1 MNKLVWMGVKVVV
14 GVVAVK
20 LALPYVCDAVGLY
33 DADTI
38 SLNGLSSDELMN
50 ELHQKFMGDAGEE
63 VDDEDGEDY
72 TEV

>member
-1 MNKLVWMGVKVVV
+1 MNRLAWVGIKVVV

-20 LALPYVCDAVGLY
+20 LAVGLY

-50 ELHQKFMGDAGEE
+50 ELHQKFMGEAGEE
-63 VDDEDGEDY
+63 VDGEDEEDY

>member
-1 MNKLVWMGVKVVV
+1 MNRLAWIGVKIVV

-20 LALPYVCDAVGLY
+20 LVLPYVCDAVGLY

-38 SLNGLSSDELMN
+38 SLNSLSSDELMN
-50 ELHQKFMGDAGEE
+50 ELHQKFMGEAGEE
-63 VDDEDGEDY
+63 VDGEDEEDY